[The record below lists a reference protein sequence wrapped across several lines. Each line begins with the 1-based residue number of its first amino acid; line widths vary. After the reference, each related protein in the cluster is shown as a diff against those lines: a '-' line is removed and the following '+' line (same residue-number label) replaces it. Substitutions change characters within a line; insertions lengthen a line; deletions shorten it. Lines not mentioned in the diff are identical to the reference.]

1 MKIGK
6 SVFYNVD
13 EKVFLFNPQKM
24 INFAANILLK
34 TDKDMKKAIL
44 TLALLLAVTTAG
56 AQASRQETKENR
68 LLMGSNYLAYP
79 GPKQE
84 QLTATPK
91 GYEPYYLSH
100 YGRHG
105 SRHLIENSDY
115 DKAYKTLLRGDSL
128 GKLTPLGKEVLQRVA
143 LLRSDAE
150 KRHGELT
157 LLGAQQHQQIGARMY
172 ERFPEVFAGK
182 APIDAKSTVVIRCIL
197 SMENALHALLRKNP
211 ELDIRHDASE
221 HDMWYMNFR
230 DKELDKRK
238 MPDALQK
245 TFDEFCLRHQHN
257 DRLMN
262 TLFNDNNY
270 WKNEVNAQELAYH
283 LFKLGSNI
291 QSTELRGKVNLYDLF
306 TDDELYDQWL
316 QTNAWWYIHYGP
328 CPLNGGVSPYS
339 QRNLLRVMIAEADSC
354 LRLAHPGATLRYG
367 HEVCVMPLA
376 CLLEL
381 DDFGKPIADLE
392 QLDDEGW
399 CCYKIFPMACN
410 VQMIFYRPTSGQG
423 DILMK
428 VLLNENEA
436 RLPLKAVTGPYYKW
450 SDFREF
456 FLEKLAK
463 FSL

>member
-1 MKIGK
+1 M
-6 SVFYNVD
+6 
-13 EKVFLFNPQKM
+13 
-24 INFAANILLK
+24 K
-34 TDKDMKKAIL
+34 TDKNMKKAIL
-44 TLALLLAVTTAG
+44 TLALVLAVTTAG

-291 QSTELRGKVNLYDLF
+291 
-306 TDDELYDQWL
+306 
-316 QTNAWWYIHYGP
+316 
-328 CPLNGGVSPYS
+328 
-339 QRNLLRVMIAEADSC
+339 
-354 LRLAHPGATLRYG
+354 
-367 HEVCVMPLA
+367 
-376 CLLEL
+376 
-381 DDFGKPIADLE
+381 
-392 QLDDEGW
+392 
-399 CCYKIFPMACN
+399 PMATNQCL
-410 VQMIFYRPTSGQG
+410 VVYPLWAMPPQRRP
-423 DILMK
+423 
-428 VLLNENEA
+428 
-436 RLPLKAVTGPYYKW
+436 LPLQPAQPATRDDCRSRQLSAPRPPRCNTPIWARGVRDAP
-450 SDFREF
+450 R
-456 FLEKLAK
+456 LLA
-463 FSL
+463 